1 MSKLEEA
8 RAAGYSDD
16 EIRAY
21 FLSRNLALPKELEVK
36 EEQVTGAQLPKAL
49 RMGMTALQ
57 GPTFGFGEEI
67 TSAIAAPVMRRPGE
81 TLGESYGRI
90 RDIQRAGIKAY
101 QEEQPIGSMLLQ
113 TAASLPVG
121 RILPAAGQGIRG
133 AVVSGGVTGGIG
145 GAGEAP
151 SMADIPGEMVQS
163 AVAGAGL
170 GGAVEQTRKM
180 VAPVVST
187 AATRA
192 AGMVPGVIQ
201 DLVSATPADY
211 ARRRIAQAMIRDGA
225 TTEQVQAR
233 LSKLGD
239 EAVIAEAAG
248 KNLSDLLDTMA
259 TLPGRTRNLTERLI
273 QSRQAT
279 RGGRIEEASRRA
291 LGVGDEGLG
300 STVRGLIERRSAES
314 APFYQQVDRMVVNAD
329 DDLAGILNSAKE
341 LGAFSMAGRIAKAE
355 QRPFTLKKIDPGSE
369 ASMVDLNYVKQGLD
383 QLLTS
388 RQAVNERG
396 QMTPFGR
403 SLVGLQ
409 NRLLAKLDEATIDPN
424 TGQSIYAKARN
435 AYAGPSRMIDA
446 AEFGRTVL
454 NRTPDQI
461 RDQLSRMGESELQS
475 FRVGAQENLK
485 MMAGTRAGQNKLLNM
500 WVEPD
505 TRDKLKEIFPSER
518 AYREFVSRVTAERKM
533 KEIEATGRGSQTASR
548 EARMED
554 VAASQLQDTVN
565 LAAAAKS
572 MDIGSLMNMLTTGM
586 RRTAV
591 PEPVRDEIGRILL
604 SRAQSG
610 DEIRMIREALE
621 RMRRQQQ
628 VVPATS
634 GVVGGQFQSVAD
646 PFIESLKS
654 LLD

>member
-8 RAAGYSDD
+8 RAAGYSDN
-16 EIRAY
+16 EIRAWY
-21 FLSRNLALPKELEVK
+21 LSKNLPLPKELEVR
-36 EEQVTGAQLPKAL
+36 EEQVVGAQLPKAL

-67 TSAIAAPVMRRPGE
+67 TSAIAAPIMRREGE

-90 RDIQRAGIKAY
+90 RDIQRAGIQAY

-113 TAASLPVG
+113 TAASIPVG
-121 RILPAAGQGIRG
+121 RILPAPAQGIRG

-151 SMADIPGEMVQS
+151 SMADIPAEMVQS
-163 AVAGAGL
+163 AVTGAGL
-170 GGAVEQTRKM
+170 GGAVEQTRKI
-180 VAPVVST
+180 VSPAVSA

-192 AGMVPGVIQ
+192 AGMVPGAIQ
-201 DLVSATPADY
+201 DFVRMTPTDY

-259 TLPGRTRNLTERLI
+259 TLPGRTRNLTEQLI
-273 QSRQAT
+273 KTRQAT
-279 RGGRIEEASRRA
+279 RAGRLGEASARS
-291 LGVGDEGLG
+291 LGVQGESVGDVIEGLITKK
-300 STVRGLIERRSAES
+300 SVDS
-314 APFYQQVDRMVVNAD
+314 APFYGQIDRMSVTVD
-329 DDLAGILNSAKE
+329 DDLANMLDAAKK
-341 LGAFSMAGRIAKAE
+341 LGAFGLANRIAIAE
-355 QRPFTLKKIDPGSE
+355 TRPFSLAKVEPGTQI
-369 ASMVDLNYVKQGLD
+369 SMTDLNYVKQGLD
-383 QLLTS
+383 QLLTTK
-388 RQAVNERG
+388 QAVKDTGES
-396 QMTPFGR
+396 TPFGR
-403 SLVGLQ
+403 SLTGLKQ
-409 NRLLAKLDEATIDPN
+409 KFVSKLDEATVDPD
-424 TGQSIYAKARN
+424 TGKSIYAQARS
-435 AYAGPSRMIDA
+435 AFAGPMQMIRA

-454 NRTPDQI
+454 NKTPDAI
-461 RDQLSRMGESELQS
+461 RRELRDMGDSELEA
-475 FRVGAQENLK
+475 FRVGAQENLRT
-485 MMAGTRAGQNKLLNM
+485 MAGTRAGQNKLLNM
-500 WVEPD
+500 WVEPN
-505 TRDKLKEIFPSER
+505 TQEKLKEIFPSER

-565 LAAAAKS
+565 LAAAAKT
-572 MDIGSLMNMLTTGM
+572 MDVGTLLNTITSGM
-586 RRTAV
+586 RRVAV

-604 SRAQSG
+604 SRAQSS

-628 VVPATS
+628 VAASTS

>member
-1 MSKLEEA
+1 
-8 RAAGYSDD
+8 
-16 EIRAY
+16 
-21 FLSRNLALPKELEVK
+21 
-36 EEQVTGAQLPKAL
+36 
-49 RMGMTALQ
+49 
-57 GPTFGFGEEI
+57 
-67 TSAIAAPVMRRPGE
+67 
-81 TLGESYGRI
+81 
-90 RDIQRAGIKAY
+90 
-101 QEEQPIGSMLLQ
+101 
-113 TAASLPVG
+113 
-121 RILPAAGQGIRG
+121 
-133 AVVSGGVTGGIG
+133 
-145 GAGEAP
+145 
-151 SMADIPGEMVQS
+151 
-163 AVAGAGL
+163 
-170 GGAVEQTRKM
+170 
-180 VAPVVST
+180 
-187 AATRA
+187 
-192 AGMVPGVIQ
+192 
-201 DLVSATPADY
+201 
-211 ARRRIAQAMIRDGA
+211 MIRDGA

-355 QRPFTLKKIDPGSE
+355 QRPFTLKKIEPGAE

-409 NRLLAKLDEATIDPN
+409 NRLLSKLDEATIDPN
-424 TGQSIYAKARN
+424 TGQSLYAQARN
-435 AYAGPSRMIDA
+435 AYAGPSRMIEA

-518 AYREFVSRVTAERKM
+518 AYREFVSRITAERKM

-572 MDIGSLMNMLTTGM
+572 MDIGSLMNMLTAGM

-628 VVPATS
+628 VAPATS

>member
-1 MSKLEEA
+1 MSKLDEA

-21 FLSRNLALPKELEVK
+21 YLSKGLELPKELQVGEA
-36 EEQVTGAQLPKAL
+36 QVTGAQLPKAL

-67 TSAIAAPVMRRPGE
+67 TSAIAAPIMRRPGE
-81 TLGESYGRI
+81 PLMDAYGRI
-90 RDIQRAGIKAY
+90 RDIQRAGIQAY
-101 QEEQPIGSMLLQ
+101 QEEQPIGSMVVQ
-113 TAASLPVG
+113 TAASLPLG
-121 RILPAAGQGIRG
+121 RILPAGQGLRG
-133 AVVSGGVTGGIG
+133 AAVSGGVQGAIG

-151 SMADIPGEMVQS
+151 SMADIPAEMIQS
-163 AVAGAGL
+163 AIGGAGAG
-170 GGAVEQTRKM
+170 GAIEQTRKM
-180 VAPVVST
+180 VSPVVGA

-192 AGMVPGVIQ
+192 AGMVPGAIQ
-201 DLVSATPADY
+201 DLISMTPADY

-239 EAVIAEAAG
+239 EAVIADAAG
-248 KNLSDLLDTMA
+248 RNLKDLLDTMA
-259 TLPGRTRNLTERLI
+259 TLPGRTRNITERVI

-279 RGGRIEEASRRA
+279 RGGRLEGASRSA
-291 LGVGDEGLG
+291 MGVSGEGLG
-300 STVRGLIERRSAES
+300 ATVEGLITKRAADSS
-314 APFYQQVDRMVVNAD
+314 PIYQQVDKMVVSVD
-329 DDLAGILNSAKE
+329 DDLVKTLNSARE
-341 LGAFSMAGRIAKAE
+341 LGAFSMATKIAKAE
-355 QRPFTLKKIDPGSE
+355 ERPFSLKKIDPGTE
-369 ASMVDLNYVKQGLD
+369 ASMVDLNYVKQGID
-383 QLLTS
+383 QLLTTN
-388 RQAVNERG
+388 QAVDARG
-396 QMTPFGR
+396 KMTPFGR

-409 NRLLAKLDEATIDPN
+409 NRLLARLDDATIDPD
-424 TGQSIYAKARN
+424 TGASVYAQARN
-435 AYAGPSRMIDA
+435 AYAGPTRMIES

-454 NRTPDQI
+454 NRSPDEI
-461 RDQLSRMGESELQS
+461 RSELRRMGDSELQA

-505 TRDKLKEIFPSER
+505 TQAKLKEVFPSER
-518 AYREFVSRVTAERKM
+518 AYREFVSRVTAERRM
-533 KEIEATGRGSQTASR
+533 KELEASGRGSQTASR

-572 MDIGSLMNMLTTGM
+572 MDVGTLLNMITSGM

-610 DEIRMIREALE
+610 DEIRMIREAME

-628 VVPATS
+628 VQTSTS

-646 PFIESLKS
+646 PFVETLKS
-654 LLD
+654 LLQ

>member
-1 MSKLEEA
+1 MSKVEEA
-8 RAAGYSDD
+8 RAAGYSDN

-21 FLSRNLALPKELEVK
+21 FLSRNLPLPKELEVK

-49 RMGMTALQ
+49 RMGMTTLQ

-67 TSAIAAPVMRRPGE
+67 TSAIAAPIMRREGE
-81 TLGESYGRI
+81 SLGESYGRI

-145 GAGEAP
+145 GAGEAT
-151 SMADIPGEMVQS
+151 SMADIPAEMIQS

-180 VAPVVST
+180 VSPVIG
-187 AATRA
+187 AAASRA
-192 AGMVPGVIQ
+192 AGIIPGVVQ
-201 DLVSATPADY
+201 DIISASPADY
-211 ARRRIAQAMIRDGA
+211 ARRRIAQMMIRDGA

-248 KNLSDLLDTMA
+248 KNLSDLLDLMA
-259 TLPGRTRNLTERLI
+259 SIPGRTRNLTERLI

-279 RGGRIEEASRRA
+279 RGGRLEEASRQA
-291 LGVGDEGLG
+291 LGVSDEGLG
-300 STVRGLIERRSAES
+300 ATVRGLIERRSAES
-314 APFYQQVDRMVVNAD
+314 TPFYQQVERMVVNAD

-355 QRPFTLKKIDPGSE
+355 QRPFTLKKIESGTD

-424 TGQSIYAKARN
+424 TGQSIYAQARN
-435 AYAGPSRMIDA
+435 AYAGPTRMIEA

-500 WVEPD
+500 WVESD
-505 TRDKLKEIFPSER
+505 TRDKLKEVFPSER
-518 AYREFVSRVTAERKM
+518 AYRKFVSRVTAERKM
-533 KEIEATGRGSQTASR
+533 KEIEASGRGSPTFSR

-554 VAASQLQDTVN
+554 VAVSQLQDTVN
-565 LAAAAKS
+565 MAAAAKS
-572 MDIGSLMNMLTTGM
+572 MDIGSLLNMITTGM
-586 RRTAV
+586 RRTAI

-621 RMRRQQQ
+621 KMLRQQQ
-628 VVPATS
+628 FAPATS
-634 GVVGGQFQSVAD
+634 GVIGGQFQSVAD

>member
-1 MSKLEEA
+1 MSKVEEA
-8 RAAGYSDD
+8 RAAGYSDN

-21 FLSRNLALPKELEVK
+21 FLSRNLPLPKELEVK

-49 RMGMTALQ
+49 RMGMTTLQ

-67 TSAIAAPVMRRPGE
+67 TSAIAAPIMRREGE
-81 TLGESYGRI
+81 SLGESYGRI

-145 GAGEAP
+145 GAGEAT
-151 SMADIPGEMVQS
+151 SMADIPAEMIQS

-180 VAPVVST
+180 VSPVIG
-187 AATRA
+187 AAASRA
-192 AGMVPGVIQ
+192 AGIIPGVVQ
-201 DLVSATPADY
+201 DIISASPADY
-211 ARRRIAQAMIRDGA
+211 ARRRIAQMMIRDGA

-248 KNLSDLLDTMA
+248 KNLSDLLDLMA
-259 TLPGRTRNLTERLI
+259 SIPGRTRNLTERLI

-279 RGGRIEEASRRA
+279 RGGRLEEASRQA
-291 LGVGDEGLG
+291 LGVSDEGLG
-300 STVRGLIERRSAES
+300 ATVRGLIERRSAES
-314 APFYQQVDRMVVNAD
+314 TPFYQQVERMVVNAD

-355 QRPFTLKKIDPGSE
+355 QRPFTLKKIESGTD

-424 TGQSIYAKARN
+424 TGQSIYAQARN
-435 AYAGPSRMIDA
+435 AYAGPTRMIEA

-500 WVEPD
+500 WVESD
-505 TRDKLKEIFPSER
+505 TRDKLKEVFPSER
-518 AYREFVSRVTAERKM
+518 AYRKFVSRVTAERKM
-533 KEIEATGRGSQTASR
+533 KEIEASGRGSPTFSR

-554 VAASQLQDTVN
+554 VAVSQLQDTVN
-565 LAAAAKS
+565 MAAAAKS
-572 MDIGSLMNMLTTGM
+572 MDIGSLLNMITTGM
-586 RRTAV
+586 RRTAI

-621 RMRRQQQ
+621 KMRRQQQ
-628 VVPATS
+628 FAPATS
-634 GVVGGQFQSVAD
+634 GVIGGQFQSVAD